1 MPNAIMK
8 KLIFLL
14 FPLLFS
20 CKDEVLVSE
29 NVKDISMIS
38 IEYSEGNSLS
48 KDVLI
53 NMKGKY
59 ILYANKGVP
68 VAPENFEKDN
78 IRSKDTKFEL
88 NDEDIKEIIK
98 VYGRIDYEDKSENK
112 DSELFTNIKTEGK
125 DGKLVVRHKANK
137 RNYTER
143 AFLEKILVLIVS
155 KTKDVRVER
164 EIDMLLSKL

>member
-1 MPNAIMK
+1 MK
-8 KLIFLL
+8 KLIFLM

-29 NVKDISMIS
+29 DVKDISMIS
-38 IEYSEGNSLS
+38 IEYSEGSSLS

-59 ILYANKGVP
+59 MLYANKGGP

-78 IRSKDTKFEL
+78 IRSKDTTFEL
-88 NDEDIKEIIK
+88 NDEDIEEINE
-98 VYGRIDYEDKSENK
+98 VYGRINSEDKSENA
-112 DSELFTNIKTEGK
+112 DNELYTNIKTEGK
-125 DGKLVVRHKANK
+125 DGKLVVRLKANK
-137 RNYTER
+137 RNYSEK